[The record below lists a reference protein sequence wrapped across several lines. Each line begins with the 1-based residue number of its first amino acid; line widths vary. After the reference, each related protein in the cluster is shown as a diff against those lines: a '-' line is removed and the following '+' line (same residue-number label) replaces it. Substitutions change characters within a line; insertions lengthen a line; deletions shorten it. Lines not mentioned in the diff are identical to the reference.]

1 MRYNRGRLLHV
12 FCKNISSGSEINS
25 MTQIRVGPLVR
36 ATSTNSATIW
46 VEMTSPC
53 SIIFNAISSDTPDT
67 IEASSTSIHTSTIGE
82 RYYALLQ
89 LHGLQPATWYT
100 YWLEVVTYTEAGK
113 VTKRIGESLL
123 CCFRTM
129 NKAPEQDSSSPN
141 FETLRLAYG
150 SCRKFVDPEVDAFS
164 AFGRW
169 LRDHAEQRETTWPH
183 LLLLIGDQIYADQPS
198 NALIEQHPQLSNGA
212 TTFEDFA
219 QLYEYAWTQD
229 SDARQVLA
237 CLPTYM
243 MFDDH
248 EITNDWMNTPQ
259 WCASMLEQGREQIL
273 VDGMVAYWIYQG
285 WGNLI
290 QREDERYPLL
300 QIMQE
305 AEHSDEDILE
315 RLRTHIRREVHC
327 ESSGHWH
334 YDIPTVPPIFVVN
347 ARSERTTVFTKEENA
362 IYGPTR
368 ILSKAQMQEL
378 ASWMQLHDSSVSL
391 LVSSVPVIL
400 PPLIG
405 LAEYIMG
412 VRLWW
417 FGLRWLGRT
426 IGKIQQHIAIRTSFD
441 HWPLFSET
449 WRELIRIL
457 AKRKHDIIVLS
468 GDVHFSYAME
478 ARRVFSKPEQARLV
492 QLVSTPLHNEL
503 GRQSEQMVTG
513 QARVTRTTYGGVH
526 TQILQLH
533 TPDNTRRTRYDMLFR
548 NTIAYVT
555 LIPDAVKTYKVQ
567 QDYLVVEDDQIQVIG
582 HTVMVEH

>member
-1 MRYNRGRLLHV
+1 ML
-12 FCKNISSGSEINS
+12 
-25 MTQIRVGPLVR
+25 QIRVGPLVR
-36 ATSTNSATIW
+36 ATSANSVTLWAELTQPYT
-46 VEMTSPC
+46 V
-53 SIIFNAISSDTPDT
+53 IFNALPYNTPASREANTVSVRVHT
-67 IEASSTSIHTSTIGE
+67 ITIGG
-82 RYYALLQ
+82 RYFAVAQ
-89 LHGLQPATWYT
+89 LEGLQPATWYT
-100 YWLEVVTYTEAGK
+100 YWLERINHTDSGDITER
-113 VTKRIGESLL
+113 VNESLL

-129 NKAPEQDSSSPN
+129 NNEDVHETIGQTSSTSTAEP
-141 FETLRLAYG
+141 LRLVYG
-150 SCRKFVDPEVDAFS
+150 SCRKFVAPQADAFS

-169 LRDHAEQRETTWPH
+169 LRNHVEQRETMWPH

-198 NALIEQHPQLSNGA
+198 AALIQQYPQLSNGA

-248 EITNDWMNTPQ
+248 EITNDWNNTPQ
-259 WCASMLEQGREQIL
+259 WCANTLAQGREQIL
-273 VDGMVAYWIYQG
+273 VDGMVAYWVYQG
-285 WGNLI
+285 WGNLL
-290 QREDERYPLL
+290 QSEDDSHPLL
-300 QIMQE
+300 CIMCK
-305 AEHSDEDILE
+305 AEKNGEDILE
-315 RLRTHIRREVHC
+315 LLRTQIRSEVHG
-327 ESSGHWH
+327 ESAGHWH

-347 ARSERTTVFTKEENA
+347 TRSERTTVFTNKEEA

-378 ASWMQLHDSSVSL
+378 ASWMHDHDTRISL
-391 LVSSVPVIL
+391 LVSSVPVLL

-417 FGLRWLGRT
+417 RGLRWLGLR
-426 IGKIQQHIAIRTSFD
+426 IGRIQQQIAIRTSFD

-449 WRELIRIL
+449 WHELIQIL
-457 AKRKHDIIVLS
+457 TKRKHDILVLS

-478 ARRVFSKPEQARLV
+478 ARRVFSKTEHARLI

-513 QARVTRTTYGGVH
+513 QARITRTTYGGVQ
-526 TQILQLH
+526 TRMLQLR
-533 TPDNTRRTRYDMLFR
+533 TPDNTKRTQYDMLFR
-548 NTIAYVT
+548 NVLAYVT
-555 LIPDAVKTYKVQ
+555 LTSDATKTYIVQ
-567 QDYLVVEDDQIQVIG
+567 QEYLVVEDEQIQTIG
-582 HTVMVEH
+582 HTAMNKH